1 MRLTSDQGFGTVR
14 TMSHV
19 DQRAHEGRMRHRTM
33 AEYALEQ
40 LRESIILGDLP
51 AGTPLRLD
59 ELARSLGMSI
69 SPIREAV
76 RQLEAL
82 GLAKHVP
89 HQGARVLDFD
99 VEELRD
105 LFQVRLALESLA
117 VRRAAER
124 FTEAEAAAAR
134 RHLERFDE
142 MRAAGD
148 VRETMRAHTDFHFTL
163 YEASQCGWLVSLIR
177 PAWDR
182 SERFRPALFT
192 PEGEPQKRHRELDGK
207 LVEACAAHD
216 PKAAADALYAH
227 LELASLFFETEL
239 GGRGIFARDD

>member
-1 MRLTSDQGFGTVR
+1 
-14 TMSHV
+14 
-19 DQRAHEGRMRHRTM
+19 M

-40 LRESIILGDLP
+40 LREAIILGELP

-99 VEELRD
+99 IDDLRD
-105 LFQVRLALESLA
+105 LFEIRLALESLA

-124 FTEAEAAAAR
+124 FTDADAEVAQSHLDRFDAAA
-134 RHLERFDE
+134 
-142 MRAAGD
+142 AAGD

-163 YEASQCGWLVSLIR
+163 YEASHSGWLVALIR

-182 SERFRPALFT
+182 SERFRPALLT
-192 PEGEPQKRHRELDGK
+192 SKSGPQEQHREFDGR
-207 LVEACAAHD
+207 LLEACASHRPEEAAHV
-216 PKAAADALYAH
+216 LYRH
-227 LELASLFFETEL
+227 LELAGVIFETEL
-239 GGRGIFARDD
+239 GGRGIFER

>member
-1 MRLTSDQGFGTVR
+1 VIQAK
-14 TMSHV
+14 
-19 DQRAHEGRMRHRTM
+19 QRHRTM

-40 LRESIILGDLP
+40 LREAIIMGELP

-59 ELARSLGMSI
+59 ELARSFGMSI

-124 FTEAEAAAAR
+124 FTEAEATAAR

-182 SERFRPALFT
+182 SERFRPALLASA
-192 PEGEPQKRHRELDGK
+192 GEPQDLHRSFDERLLG
-207 LVEACAAHD
+207 ACAAHQPD
-216 PKAAADALYAH
+216 EAAQVMYDH
-227 LELASLFFETEL
+227 LEHASVFFKTEL
-239 GGRGIFARDD
+239 GGRGIFDPR

>member
-1 MRLTSDQGFGTVR
+1 
-14 TMSHV
+14 
-19 DQRAHEGRMRHRTM
+19 MRHRTM
-33 AEYALEQ
+33 AEFALEQ
-40 LRESIILGDLP
+40 LREAIIMGELP

-105 LFQVRLALESLA
+105 LFQIRLALESLA

-124 FTEAEAAAAR
+124 FTDADEEAARAQLA
-134 RHLERFDE
+134 RFD
-142 MRAAGD
+142 RAAALDD

-163 YEASQCGWLVSLIR
+163 YDASQSQWLVALIR

-182 SERFRPALFT
+182 SERFRPALLT
-192 PEGEPQKRHRELDGK
+192 SKAGPQERHRAYDRALLD
-207 LVEACAAHD
+207 ACAAHD
-216 PKAAADALYAH
+216 PEAAAAALHDH
-227 LELASLFFETEL
+227 LELASVIFEHEL
-239 GGRGIFARDD
+239 GGRGIFDS

>member
-1 MRLTSDQGFGTVR
+1 MAR
-14 TMSHV
+14 T
-19 DQRAHEGRMRHRTM
+19 QPRHRTM

-40 LRESIILGDLP
+40 LRESIILGELP

-99 VEELRD
+99 IDDLRD
-105 LFQVRLALESLA
+105 LFEVRLALESLA

-124 FTEAEAAAAR
+124 FTDADAESAR
-134 RHLERFDE
+134 ACLERFDAT
-142 MRAAGD
+142 AASGD
-148 VRETMRAHTDFHFTL
+148 VRGSMRAHTEFHFTL
-163 YEASQCGWLVSLIR
+163 YEASHTPWLVALIR

-182 SERFRPALFT
+182 SERFRPALLT
-192 PEGEPQKRHRELDGK
+192 SKEGPQERHRGYDEQLLD
-207 LVEACAAHD
+207 ACAAHRPD
-216 PKAAADALYAH
+216 LAADALFAH
-227 LELASLFFETEL
+227 LELASVIFEREL
-239 GGRGIFARDD
+239 GGRGIFER

>member
-1 MRLTSDQGFGTVR
+1 
-14 TMSHV
+14 MSMTRSGQAPAE
-19 DQRAHEGRMRHRTM
+19 DRMRHRTM

-40 LRESIILGDLP
+40 LREAIILGEMP

-59 ELARSLGMSI
+59 ELAKSLGMSI

-99 VEELRD
+99 IDELRD

-124 FTEAEAAAAR
+124 LSDESAEVGR
-134 RHLERFDE
+134 RTLERLDVA
-142 MRAAGD
+142 RATGD
-148 VRETMRAHTDFHFTL
+148 VRQTMRAHTDFHFTL
-163 YEASQCGWLVSLIR
+163 YDASDSSWLVGLIR

-182 SERFRPALFT
+182 AERFRPVLLA
-192 PEGEPQKRHRELDGK
+192 EQGELQERHRALDER
-207 LVEACAAHD
+207 LLQACIAHD
-216 PKAAADALYAH
+216 PAAAEQALYDH
-227 LELASLFFETEL
+227 LELASLFFKTEL
-239 GGRGIFARDD
+239 GGKGIFSRDE

>member
-1 MRLTSDQGFGTVR
+1 MRRSSQKARVGAPQGP
-14 TMSHV
+14 
-19 DQRAHEGRMRHRTM
+19 MRHRTM

-40 LRESIILGDLP
+40 LREAIIMGELP

-69 SPIREAV
+69 SRIREAV

-105 LFQVRLALESLA
+105 LFQIRLARESLA

-124 FTEAEAAAAR
+124 FTDADTDTARAQHERFAAAAT
-134 RHLERFDE
+134 LD
-142 MRAAGD
+142 D
-148 VRETMRAHTDFHFTL
+148 VRE
-163 YEASQCGWLVSLIR
+163 
-177 PAWDR
+177 
-182 SERFRPALFT
+182 
-192 PEGEPQKRHRELDGK
+192 
-207 LVEACAAHD
+207 
-216 PKAAADALYAH
+216 
-227 LELASLFFETEL
+227 
-239 GGRGIFARDD
+239 

>member
-1 MRLTSDQGFGTVR
+1 MARIGTPQGP
-14 TMSHV
+14 
-19 DQRAHEGRMRHRTM
+19 MRHRTM

-40 LRESIILGDLP
+40 LREAIIMGELP

-99 VEELRD
+99 IEELRD
-105 LFQVRLALESLA
+105 LFAVRLTLESIA

-124 FTEAEAAAAR
+124 FTEADAEIAAG
-134 RHLERFDE
+134 HLERLD
-142 MRAAGD
+142 AARGRGD
-148 VRETMRAHTDFHFTL
+148 VREPMRAHTAFHFAL
-163 YEASQCGWLVSLIR
+163 YEAADSSWLLGLIR

-182 SERFRPALFT
+182 SER
-192 PEGEPQKRHRELDGK
+192 
-207 LVEACAAHD
+207 
-216 PKAAADALYAH
+216 
-227 LELASLFFETEL
+227 
-239 GGRGIFARDD
+239 

>member
-1 MRLTSDQGFGTVR
+1 MTQPGTPQG
-14 TMSHV
+14 
-19 DQRAHEGRMRHRTM
+19 QMRHRTM

-40 LRESIILGDLP
+40 LRESIILGELP
-51 AGTPLRLD
+51 PGTPLRLD

-99 VEELRD
+99 IDELRD

-117 VRRAAER
+117 VRRGAER
-124 FTEAEAAAAR
+124 FEKADADTAR
-134 RHLERFDE
+134 GHLERFDAAA
-142 MRAAGD
+142 AAGD
-148 VRETMRAHTDFHFTL
+148 VRGTMRAHTDFHFTL
-163 YEASQCGWLVSLIR
+163 YDASQSPWLVAMIR

-182 SERFRPALFT
+182 SERFRPALLT
-192 PEGEPQKRHRELDGK
+192 SQTAQERHRELDDE
-207 LVEACAAHD
+207 LLAACAGHD
-216 PKAAADALYAH
+216 PEAAAQALHDH
-227 LELASLFFETEL
+227 LELASVTFETEL
-239 GGRGIFARDD
+239 DGRGIFDELTAAR

>member
-1 MRLTSDQGFGTVR
+1 MTHAGTPQG
-14 TMSHV
+14 
-19 DQRAHEGRMRHRTM
+19 QMRHRTM
-33 AEYALEQ
+33 AEFALEQ
-40 LRESIILGDLP
+40 LREAIILGELP

-99 VEELRD
+99 IEELRD

-124 FTEAEAAAAR
+124 FTDAEAAAAR
-134 RHLERFDE
+134 AQLDRFD
-142 MRAAGD
+142 AASDSDD
-148 VRETMRAHTDFHFTL
+148 VREAMRAHTDFH
-163 YEASQCGWLVSLIR
+163 
-177 PAWDR
+177 
-182 SERFRPALFT
+182 
-192 PEGEPQKRHRELDGK
+192 
-207 LVEACAAHD
+207 
-216 PKAAADALYAH
+216 
-227 LELASLFFETEL
+227 
-239 GGRGIFARDD
+239 

>member
-1 MRLTSDQGFGTVR
+1 
-14 TMSHV
+14 
-19 DQRAHEGRMRHRTM
+19 MRHRTM

-40 LRESIILGDLP
+40 LREAIILGELP

-99 VEELRD
+99 VDELRD
-105 LFQVRLALESLA
+105 LFEVRLALESLA

-124 FTEAEAAAAR
+124 FTEEDADAAR
-134 RHLERFDE
+134 APPRPLRRDARRGRRARDDACAHRLPLHVLRGGAVAVARGADPPGVGSLGALPPRAPRVRR
-142 MRAAGD
+142 RAAGPAS
-148 VRETMRAHTDFHFTL
+148 RAST
-163 YEASQCGWLVSLIR
+163 SGSL
-177 PAWDR
+177 
-182 SERFRPALFT
+182 
-192 PEGEPQKRHRELDGK
+192 
-207 LVEACAAHD
+207 EACAAHD
-216 PKAAADALYAH
+216 PQAAADALYEH
-227 LELASLFFETEL
+227 LELASVFFETEL
-239 GGRGIFARDD
+239 GGQGIFAPR

>member
-1 MRLTSDQGFGTVR
+1 MQVK
-14 TMSHV
+14 
-19 DQRAHEGRMRHRTM
+19 QRHRTM

-40 LRESIILGDLP
+40 LREAIILGELP

-99 VEELRD
+99 VDELRD
-105 LFQVRLALESLA
+105 LFHVRLALESLA
-117 VRRAAER
+117 VRRAAEK
-124 FTEAEAAAAR
+124 FTDAHAATARAA
-134 RHLERFDE
+134 LERFDE
-142 MRAAGD
+142 MRGSGD

-163 YEASQCGWLVSLIR
+163 YEASAAPWLVSLIR

-182 SERFRPALFT
+182 SERFRPALLASA
-192 PEGEPQKRHRELDGK
+192 GEPQDLHRQFDERL
-207 LVEACAAHD
+207 LEACAAHD
-216 PKAAADALYAH
+216 ADLAAKTMYDH
-227 LELASLFFETEL
+227 LEHASVFFKTEL
-239 GGRGIFARDD
+239 GGRGIFDPR

>member
-1 MRLTSDQGFGTVR
+1 MARMTADR
-14 TMSHV
+14 
-19 DQRAHEGRMRHRTM
+19 GRMRHRTM

-40 LRESIILGDLP
+40 LREAIILGELP

-59 ELARSLGMSI
+59 ELARSFGMSI

-99 VEELRD
+99 IEELRD
-105 LFQVRLALESLA
+105 LFAVRLSLESLA

-124 FTEAEAAAAR
+124 FADTDAESAAAC
-134 RHLERFDE
+134 LERFDE
-142 MRAAGD
+142 MSAAGD
-148 VRETMRAHTDFHFTL
+148 IRGTMRAHTDFHFTL
-163 YEASQCGWLVSLIR
+163 YEASGLGWLVALIR

-182 SERFRPALFT
+182 SERFRPALLT
-192 PEGEPQKRHRELDGK
+192 SKSGPQEQHRAFDQALLD
-207 LVEACAAHD
+207 ACAGHD
-216 PKAAADALYAH
+216 PDAAAAALHDH
-227 LELASLFFETEL
+227 LELASVIFQTEL
-239 GGRGIFARDD
+239 AGRGIFDPS

>member
-1 MRLTSDQGFGTVR
+1 MAPATQ
-14 TMSHV
+14 
-19 DQRAHEGRMRHRTM
+19 GRMRHRTM

-40 LRESIILGDLP
+40 LREAIILGELP

-99 VEELRD
+99 IDELRD
-105 LFQVRLALESLA
+105 LFEVRLALESLA

-124 FTEAEAAAAR
+124 FGESDAVTAR
-134 RHLERFDE
+134 ACLASLDE
-142 MRAAGD
+142 LRGAGD
-148 VRETMRAHTDFHFTL
+148 VRQTMRAHTDFHFTL
-163 YEASQCGWLVSLIR
+163 YDASQSSWLVSLIR

-182 SERFRPALFT
+182 SERFRPALFS
-192 PEGEPQKRHRELDGK
+192 PAGELQEQHRALDER
-207 LVEACAAHD
+207 LLAACVAHD
-216 PKAAADALYAH
+216 PQSAAAALYEH

-239 GGRGIFARDD
+239 GGRGIFARP

>member
-1 MRLTSDQGFGTVR
+1 
-14 TMSHV
+14 
-19 DQRAHEGRMRHRTM
+19 MRHRTM

-40 LRESIILGDLP
+40 LREAIIMGELP

-99 VEELRD
+99 IEELRD
-105 LFQVRLALESLA
+105 LFQVRLSLESLA

-124 FTEAEAAAAR
+124 FSDADAESAQAQ
-134 RHLERFDE
+134 LERFD
-142 MRAAGD
+142 AAAAAED

-163 YEASQCGWLVSLIR
+163 YEASASQWLVALIR

-182 SERFRPALFT
+182 SERFRPALLT
-192 PEGEPQKRHRELDGK
+192 SKDGPQERHRSFDGALLD
-207 LVEACAAHD
+207 ACAAHD
-216 PKAAADALYAH
+216 PEAAAAALHDH
-227 LELASLFFETEL
+227 LELASVIFQHEL
-239 GGRGIFARDD
+239 GGRDIFDHR

>member
-1 MRLTSDQGFGTVR
+1 
-14 TMSHV
+14 
-19 DQRAHEGRMRHRTM
+19 MRHRTM

-40 LRESIILGDLP
+40 LREAIIMGELP

-105 LFQVRLALESLA
+105 LFQMRLALESLA

-124 FTEAEAAAAR
+124 FTDADGGDRARAAR
-134 RHLERFDE
+134 P
-142 MRAAGD
+142 
-148 VRETMRAHTDFHFTL
+148 VRR
-163 YEASQCGWLVSLIR
+163 
-177 PAWDR
+177 
-182 SERFRPALFT
+182 
-192 PEGEPQKRHRELDGK
+192 
-207 LVEACAAHD
+207 
-216 PKAAADALYAH
+216 
-227 LELASLFFETEL
+227 
-239 GGRGIFARDD
+239 GGRARRRPRVDAGPHGLPFHALRRVPVAVARGADPARRGTARSGSARRSSRRRTGRRSATARSTRRSSTRAPRTTRTRRPPRCTTTSSSRA

>member
-1 MRLTSDQGFGTVR
+1 MPRLRQSP
-14 TMSHV
+14 
-19 DQRAHEGRMRHRTM
+19 AEGQIRHRTM
-33 AEYALEQ
+33 AEFALEQ
-40 LRESIILGDLP
+40 LREAIILGELP

-99 VEELRD
+99 VDELRD

-124 FTEAEAAAAR
+124 FTDADLDTAQ
-134 RHLERFDE
+134 RHLPRFDQ
-142 MRAAGD
+142 MRGARD
-148 VRETMRAHTDFHFTL
+148 VRETTPAHTD
-163 YEASQCGWLVSLIR
+163 
-177 PAWDR
+177 
-182 SERFRPALFT
+182 
-192 PEGEPQKRHRELDGK
+192 
-207 LVEACAAHD
+207 
-216 PKAAADALYAH
+216 
-227 LELASLFFETEL
+227 
-239 GGRGIFARDD
+239 

>member
-1 MRLTSDQGFGTVR
+1 MIQAK
-14 TMSHV
+14 
-19 DQRAHEGRMRHRTM
+19 QRHRTM

-40 LRESIILGDLP
+40 LREAIIMGELP

-59 ELARSLGMSI
+59 ELARSFGMSI

-124 FTEAEAAAAR
+124 FTEAEAVAAR

-182 SERFRPALFT
+182 SERFRPALLASA
-192 PEGEPQKRHRELDGK
+192 GEPQDLHRQFDERLLGACVAHQPD
-207 LVEACAAHD
+207 EAAQVMYD
-216 PKAAADALYAH
+216 H
-227 LELASLFFETEL
+227 LEHASVFFKTEL
-239 GGRGIFARDD
+239 GGRGIFDPR